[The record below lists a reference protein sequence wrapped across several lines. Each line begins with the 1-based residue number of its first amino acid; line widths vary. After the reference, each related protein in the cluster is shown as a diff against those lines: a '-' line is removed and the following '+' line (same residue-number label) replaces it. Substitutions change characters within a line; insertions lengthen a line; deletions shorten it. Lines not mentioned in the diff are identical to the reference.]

1 MRCHIAV
8 AAMRAIAALSL
19 GAALVG
25 CSNRV
30 VSDEPWFTHDEASAP
45 RLRPGLWIDRS
56 ADCRVDESQP
66 SERWPECAQYF
77 VVREHDVLDLD
88 WTGGARDRSYEW
100 SSAAYVLAPGD
111 PLIQQVTPC
120 TALGLAPAFA
130 SPPGDAPPSRSTDTP
145 PPRLDPRAYC
155 YSAMR
160 PTRFDSA
167 GRIVSFEAWPVYC
180 GPWPT
185 EEEAERSG
193 GNVTLAPFP
202 GLHVVYENCT
212 AENEEALRMAARASE
227 AMTGS
232 GVPGRVSAHW
242 VRDGYH

>member
-1 MRCHIAV
+1 MRADLVLAV
-8 AAMRAIAALSL
+8 ARAIAALLL
-19 GAALVG
+19 GVALVG

-30 VSDEPWFTHDEASAP
+30 VSDEPWFTHDEANAP
-45 RLRPGLWIDRS
+45 RLRPGLWIERS

-66 SERWPECAQYF
+66 SERWPACAREF
-77 VVREHDVLDLD
+77 VVREHDVLHLN
-88 WTGGARDRSYEW
+88 WSEANGRERSYDW
-100 SSAAYVLAPGD
+100 RSAAYVLAAGD
-111 PLIQQVTPC
+111 PVIQQVTPC
-120 TALGLAPAFA
+120 YALGPQPAA
-130 SPPGDAPPSRSTDTP
+130 SETMDTP

-167 GRIVSFEAWPVYC
+167 GWIVSFEGWPVYC